1 MTARSA
7 IVSERSSS
15 GVSEAR
21 YLPRKYQ
28 ERFERDAEARS
39 KSDLVTGSTSA
50 LRKAA
55 ARPVVMKARKLHQKR
70 VLPVELF
77 AVGMCQLEHCHAILV
92 RERFRTV
99 REKRFGAVQP
109 SVLTEHPFKGRRQ
122 LWRRHGCDSSAFQH
136 SLHCE
141 RVVERRRGL
150 WELFATLWL
159 AVNAVL
165 LGVVSV
171 EGDAFSPD
179 FV

>member
-50 LRKAA
+50 FRKAAA
-55 ARPVVMKARKLHQKR
+55 ARPVVMKARKSKAAPKQVH
-70 VLPVELF
+70 PVELF

-92 RERFRTV
+92 RERLGMV
-99 REKRFGAVQP
+99 RKKRLGAVKP
-109 SVLTEHPFKGRRQ
+109 NVLTEHPLKERRQ
-122 LWRRHGCDSSAFQH
+122 LWRRYGCDASAFLH
-136 SLHCE
+136 SLYCE
-141 RVVERRRGL
+141 RFFERRRGL
-150 WELFATLWL
+150 CEELVATLRL
-159 AVNAVL
+159 
-165 LGVVSV
+165 
-171 EGDAFSPD
+171 EI
-179 FV
+179 